1 MNTKLLSLIV
11 AAAIGQGTVS
21 AQNQANNNQQNQAQP
36 NYFDILAS
44 KRNALKHLE
53 SSTNRSDIK
62 KLKHFNRWAYFWKH
76 HIDKDGNF
84 PAFNHNLTE
93 LAKAQ
98 NNRTKAAKVGGAW
111 SYLGPTAIPTAS
123 VPYYA
128 GKGRLNTVAFNGTN
142 TNVMYVGSPSGGVW
156 KTIDGGV
163 NWNPLTDNL
172 PNLGVSHIVLH
183 PTNANI
189 VYIATGDYDS
199 SLINPPGDT
208 SSFGVMKSTDGG
220 TTWNA
225 TGLTS
230 TVQSGVHIA
239 KLLIDPNNTNTI
251 FATTRN
257 SIKRSTDGGAN
268 WTDVHT
274 ENGAQFND
282 IQYKVGSSTI
292 IFATAANG
300 AFYRSTNNGT
310 SWTKASS
317 PSSSRLDMAL
327 TAANPNLIVT
337 LDNGGV
343 VRKSTNDGTSWTT
356 ASTASGHDPQGGY
369 NQTIAVS
376 PINENLIIIGGVE
389 MQRSTNGGTSFTQY
403 ANGYYD
409 GDGSSFYV
417 HSDHHDMVFVPGS
430 NTLFSVNDGGIF
442 RGDAAGAA
450 TAAWTDLSAKIH
462 VTQYYNIGGT
472 PHNAAN
478 LLCGAQDNDLT
489 HFSSGSLVSRNSGS
503 DGVEGL
509 WDHTDATSKKAW
521 TGSQGGHFWRTTD
534 GFATAP
540 TYLKLDA
547 PFVWEL
553 EISTDGNT
561 LFAGLNADVAK
572 STDGGATWTNMN
584 SGVTQVEYISVS
596 PSDPNT
602 IYASGGSYVR
612 KTTNGG
618 TSWTDVTLP
627 ASGNVKSIEVHPTNP
642 NEVYLAYSGY
652 GAGNRVFKS
661 TNGGTSFTN
670 ITGSLPN
677 VPTHQIR
684 FRTGS
689 TKGELFL
696 GTDVG
701 VYYWTSD
708 KGDWERLGTGLPNVI
723 VNDIEIHYGTNK
735 LRAATY
741 GRGIWEFGLQTLST
755 NSEEIEER
763 RVSLY
768 PNPSKGIVNLQLDLQ
783 GTSDITVFNIV
794 GGVIKHFSTTENNVS
809 IDLSRVAKGMYFIT
823 IANERKSIT
832 KKVIIS
838 K

>member
-1 MNTKLLSLIV
+1 MKFKLLLTFITSICLCT
-11 AAAIGQGTVS
+11 AYS
-21 AQNQANNNQQNQAQP
+21 QNQL
-36 NYFDILAS
+36 NYFDILES
-44 KRNALKHLE
+44 KQSEINTLR
-53 SSTNRSDIK
+53 SSQSRVDQK
-62 KLKHFNRWAYFWKH
+62 KVKQFDRWANFWKD
-76 HIDKDGNF
+76 HIYTDGSF
-84 PAFNHNLTE
+84 PSPIHNLEVWKET
-93 LAKAQ
+93 Q
-98 NNRTKAAKVGGAW
+98 NTLQLKSLNVGGAW
-111 SYLGPTAIPTAS
+111 SYVGPTQIPTAS

-128 GKGRLNTVAFNGTN
+128 GKGRLNTIAFNGTN
-142 TNVMYVGSPSGGVW
+142 TTTMYVGSPSGGVW

-163 NWNPLTDNL
+163 NWSPLTDNL

-183 PTNANI
+183 PTNTNI

-220 TTWNA
+220 ATWNT

-257 SIKRSTDGGAN
+257 SIKRSTDAGTS

-282 IQYKVGSSTI
+282 LQYKIGSSTTL
-292 IFATAANG
+292 FATAANG

-327 TAANPNLIVT
+327 TAHNTNLIATV
-337 LDNGGV
+337 DSGGV
-343 VRKSTNDGTSWTT
+343 VRKSTNDGSTWTT
-356 ASTASGHDPQGGY
+356 ASTISGYSPQGGY
-369 NQTIAVS
+369 NQTIAIS
-376 PINENLIIIGGVE
+376 PINQNLIIIGGIE
-389 MQRSTNGGTSFTQY
+389 MHRSTNGGTSFTKY
-403 ANGYYD
+403 GDGYYN

-417 HSDHHDMVFVPGS
+417 HSDHHDMKFIPGS
-430 NTLFSVNDGGIF
+430 NTLFSLNDGGIF
-442 RGDAAGAA
+442 RGDAAAGP
-450 TAAWTDLSAKIH
+450 TVAWTDLSAKVHI
-462 VTQYYNIGGT
+462 TQYYSIGGT
-472 PHNAAN
+472 PHAGAN

-509 WDHTDATSKKAW
+509 WDHTDATSQKAW
-521 TGSQGGHFWRTTD
+521 TGSQTGHFWRTTN
-534 GFATAP
+534 GFTS
-540 TYLKLDA
+540 TQYLKLDA

-561 LFAGLNADVAK
+561 LYAGLNSDVAK

-584 SGVTQVEYISVS
+584 SGILAAIEFISIA

-602 IYASGGSYVR
+602 IYVSSGSTIK

-618 TSWTDVTLP
+618 TSWTDITLP
-627 ASGNVKSIEVHPTNP
+627 TSGNVKSIEVHPTNP
-642 NEVYLAYSGY
+642 NEIYLAYSGY

-670 ITGSLPN
+670 ISGSLPN
-677 VPTHQIR
+677 VPNHQIR

-689 TKGELFL
+689 TTGELFL
-696 GTDVG
+696 GTDIG
-701 VYYWTSD
+701 VYYWTSTT
-708 KGDWERLGTGLPNVI
+708 GDWVKLGTGLPNVI
-723 VNDIEIHYGTNK
+723 VNDIDIHYNTNK
-735 LRAATY
+735 LRVATY
-741 GRGIWEFGLQTLST
+741 GRGVWEFDINTLNIADLQLNKDSLTLH
-755 NSEEIEER
+755 
-763 RVSLY
+763 
-768 PNPSKGIVNLQLDLQ
+768 PNPSLNGQFNINLKGIDGVS
-783 GTSDITVFNIV
+783 TITIYNIIGSV
-794 GGVIKHFSTTENNVS
+794 LRHFETHEKNIP
-809 IDLSRVAKGMYFIT
+809 IDLSEAAYGTYFVNVTNNRKSTVKKIIVAK
-823 IANERKSIT
+823 
-832 KKVIIS
+832 
-838 K
+838 

>member
-1 MNTKLLSLIV
+1 MKLKLLLTFITTIYLCTAFS
-11 AAAIGQGTVS
+11 
-21 AQNQANNNQQNQAQP
+21 QNQL
-36 NYFDILAS
+36 NYYDILENKQNEINTLRS
-44 KRNALKHLE
+44 SQSRN
-53 SSTNRSDIK
+53 DQK
-62 KLKHFNRWAYFWKH
+62 KVKQFDRWANFWKD
-76 HIDKDGNF
+76 HIYPDGSF
-84 PAFNHNLTE
+84 PSPIHNLEVWKEIQNT
-93 LAKAQ
+93 AQ
-98 NNRTKAAKVGGAW
+98 LKSLNAGGAW
-111 SYLGPTAIPTAS
+111 SYVGPTQIPTAS

-128 GKGRLNTVAFNGTN
+128 GKGRLNTIAFNGTN
-142 TNVMYVGSPSGGVW
+142 TTTMYVGAPSGGVW
-156 KTIDGGV
+156 KTTDGGT
-163 NWNPLTDNL
+163 NWSPLTDNL

-220 TTWNA
+220 ATWNT

-251 FATTRN
+251 FATNRN
-257 SIKRSTDGGAN
+257 SIKRSTDGGTN

-282 IQYKVGSSTI
+282 IQYKTGSSTI

-300 AFYRSTNNGT
+300 AFYKSTNNGT

-337 LDNGGV
+337 VDNGGV

-356 ASTASGHDPQGGY
+356 ASTVSGHDPQGGY
-369 NQTIAVS
+369 NQTIAIS
-376 PINENLIIIGGVE
+376 PINENLIIIGGIE
-389 MQRSTNGGTSFTQY
+389 MYRSTNGGTSFTKY
-403 ANGYYD
+403 ADGYYN

-417 HSDHHDMVFVPGS
+417 HSDHHDMKFIPGS

-442 RGDAAGAA
+442 RGDASAA
-450 TAAWTDLSAKIH
+450 PTVAWTDLSAKVH
-462 VTQYYNIGGT
+462 VTQYYSIGGT
-472 PHNAAN
+472 PHAAAN

-489 HFSSGSLVSRNSGS
+489 HFSSGSLVSRNAGS

-509 WDHTDATSKKAW
+509 WDHTDATSQKAW
-521 TGSQGGHFWRTTD
+521 TGSQTGHFWRTTN
-534 GFATAP
+534 GFTS
-540 TYLKLDA
+540 TQYLKLDA

-561 LFAGLNADVAK
+561 LYAGLNSDVAK

-584 SGVTQVEYISVS
+584 SGIFAAIEFISIA

-602 IYASGGSYVR
+602 IYISAGTAIR

-618 TSWTDVTLP
+618 TSWTDITLP
-627 ASGNVKSIEVHPTNP
+627 TSGSVKSIEVHPTNP
-642 NEVYLAYSGY
+642 NEIYLAYAGY

-670 ITGSLPN
+670 ISGSLPN

-684 FRTGS
+684 YKTGS
-689 TKGELFL
+689 TTGELFI

-701 VYYWTSD
+701 VYYWTSTT
-708 KGDWERLGTGLPNVI
+708 GDWVKLGTGLPNVI
-723 VNDIEIHYGTNK
+723 VNDIDIHYNSNK
-735 LRAATY
+735 LRVATY
-741 GRGIWEFGLQTLST
+741 GRGVWEFDINTL
-755 NSEEIEER
+755 NIADQQLDED
-763 RVSLY
+763 SLLVH
-768 PNPSKGIVNLQLDLQ
+768 PNPSTNGH
-783 GTSDITVFNIV
+783 FNIELKGLNDV
-794 GGVIKHFSTTENNVS
+794 SSITIYNIIGGVLSHFETHNKNIPINLSKAANGVYFVHVNNKGKSTVKKIIVS
-809 IDLSRVAKGMYFIT
+809 K
-823 IANERKSIT
+823 
-832 KKVIIS
+832 
-838 K
+838 